1 LDGMLRGE
9 GCAVTYVTDPGLVT
23 AEALCRQDAV
33 VMYAVSA
40 ALPAGNLEALLD
52 AVRGVRCNDRDQ
64 PVGLVGLHG
73 VTTSFQDS
81 NDWKRLIGASFISH
95 PDMGPAY
102 HFTVK
107 DPDHPVMSGVA
118 DFDLVD
124 ELYFSEVH
132 ARFSVLLS
140 CTHEGIERPVAWH
153 KQYGRGKVFYLAL
166 GHDVEQLGNGH
177 VRRMIANG
185 VRWTVR

>member
-1 LDGMLRGE
+1 MLRGE
-9 GCAVTYVTDPGLVT
+9 GFTVTYVADPGLVT
-23 AEALCRQDAV
+23 AEMLYRQDV
-33 VMYAVSA
+33 MVMYAVSA
-40 ALPAGNLEALLD
+40 ELPTGNLEGLLD
-52 AVRGVRCNDRDQ
+52 AVRGVQCNDRER
-64 PVGLVGLHG
+64 PVGFVGLHG
-73 VTTSFQDS
+73 VTTSFQES

-102 HFTVK
+102 RFTVK
-107 DPDHPVMSGVA
+107 DASHPVMDGVT

-140 CTHEGIERPVAWH
+140 CRYEGIERPVAWH

-166 GHDVEQLGNGH
+166 GHDVVQLGNEH

-185 VRWTVR
+185 VRWTM